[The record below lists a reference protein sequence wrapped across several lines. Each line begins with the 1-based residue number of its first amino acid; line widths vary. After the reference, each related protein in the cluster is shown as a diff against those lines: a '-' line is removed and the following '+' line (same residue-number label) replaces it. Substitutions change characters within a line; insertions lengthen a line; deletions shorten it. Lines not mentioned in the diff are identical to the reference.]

1 MTAQPANVTPADQDW
16 TVRMVLDWTIEH
28 LKKHGSESPRL
39 DAEILLAHARGCQR
53 IQLYT
58 NYETPLEP
66 EERQIMRELVKRRST
81 LEPVAYL
88 VGFRE
93 FFGLNFE
100 VGPGVL
106 IPRPDTETLVVT
118 LLEAAKEME
127 QPEMLRVL
135 DVCTGSGC
143 IAVSVAANCP
153 RADVTAVEIDEVVVE
168 VATKNADA
176 NDVSDR
182 VNILHGDL
190 FKPLGPEALFE
201 IIASNPPYITNAEM
215 KDLQPDVKLHEPDLA
230 LRGGADGLDVV
241 RNLVNGAPR
250 RLVPGGVL
258 LLEIGCNQAK
268 AVQKLFAD
276 AGMFEPAEIVKDL
289 GGRSRVVCA
298 KKKS

>member
-118 LLEAAKEME
+118 LLEAAKVME

-153 RADVTAVEIDEVVVE
+153 RADVTAVEIDEAVVE

-190 FKPLGPEALFE
+190 FKPLGTEAQFE

-241 RNLVNGAPR
+241 RKLVNGAPR

-258 LLEIGCNQAK
+258 LLEIGCDQAE

-276 AGMFEPAEIVKDL
+276 AGVFEPAEIVKDL

-298 KKKS
+298 KNKS